1 MDPNV
6 YFLPRKYP
14 NYKLPPVV
22 LTFIALFLSLVGN
35 LRRFLLPY
43 FYAKYY
49 GYKMEINVLTQLFWT
64 FLYMLPILLFLIY
77 ILGAYNETKSQ
88 PMLPVVFG
96 AEILCSAASFILIL
110 YNVIRHASY
119 FNDITNITIT
129 NITKLLADV
138 VIIIVFSLGLYASF
152 APAERKN
159 IFYFPL
165 IGRAITTLAL
175 LLIYA
180 RDILYTLKN
189 GMLFLG
195 ISLVALFVSQFLLT
209 LALFWHCTKNPIRSL
224 TKRPVYPPQPPLGY
238 QPAPYQPYPG
248 VPYQQ
253 PAPYQSYPDA
263 PYQQPAPPSFIGP
276 EQELMNLKNLYER
289 GAISAE
295 AYYAAR
301 AEVIKRL

>member
-35 LRRFLLPY
+35 LRRFLWPY

-49 GYKMEINVLTQLFWT
+49 GYKIEPNVLMQLFWT
-64 FLYMLPILLFLIY
+64 FLYLLPILLFLIY
-77 ILGAYNETKSQ
+77 ILGLYNETKPQ

-96 AEILCSAASFILIL
+96 AEILCSAASFISIL
-110 YNVIRHASY
+110 YNVIRHGPY
-119 FNDITNITIT
+119 FYDIIE
-129 NITKLLADV
+129 LLADV
-138 VIIIVFSLGLYASF
+138 LIIIVFSLGLYASL

-165 IGRAITTLAL
+165 IGRAITTLAIL
-175 LLIYA
+175 LMYA
-180 RDILYTLKN
+180 SDILFFLRN
-189 GMLFLG
+189 GMAFLG
-195 ISLVALFVSQFLLT
+195 ISLVALYVSQFLLT
-209 LALFWHCTKNPIRSL
+209 LALFWHCTQNPIRSL
-224 TKRPVYPPQPPLGY
+224 TKRPVYLPQSPLGY
-238 QPAPYQPYPG
+238 QPAPYQPYQQPAPYQPYPG

-253 PAPYQSYPDA
+253 PAPT
-263 PYQQPAPPSFIGP
+263 SFIGP